1 LTRRAHG
8 SGDGSRGLAAAID
21 GGYIA
26 GVAVRHRPR
35 PGPQL
40 PGRLMADAVAR
51 REKKI
56 TCEYLTL
63 TGWPFAPGCAE
74 CAVLA
79 RLWWPV
85 EG

>member
-1 LTRRAHG
+1 
-8 SGDGSRGLAAAID
+8 
-21 GGYIA
+21 
-26 GVAVRHRPR
+26 
-35 PGPQL
+35 
-40 PGRLMADAVAR
+40 MADAVAR

-56 TCEYLTL
+56 TSEYLTL
-63 TGWPFAPGCAE
+63 TGLPFAPGCAE